1 MLIEDYE
8 YYNMIARDSWEGTMT
23 ATIPVTRFTAE
34 LFALLEETFDK
45 VEGRYLDRGTAL
57 FETLANISA
66 EEASRPVSARCAS
79 IAAQVDHVIFYLEVI
94 GRYMR
99 GTHEGKADWD
109 ASWRREHVTPDEWAA
124 LLDRLRATHQET
136 LTLLRGITTWEG
148 EEDLG
153 GALNILVHTAY
164 HLGEIRQAL
173 CTIKA

>member
-1 MLIEDYE
+1 M
-8 YYNMIARDSWEGTMT
+8 S

-34 LFALLEETFDK
+34 LFGLLEETFEQ
-45 VEGRYLDRGTAL
+45 VGGRYLDRGTSL

-66 EEASRPVSARCAS
+66 EEASRPGSARCAS
-79 IAAQVDHVIFYLEVI
+79 VAAQVNHTIFYLEVVE
-94 GRYMR
+94 RYMR
-99 GTHEGKADWD
+99 GTHEGQDDWE
-109 ASWRREHVTPDEWAA
+109 ASWRRGHVTPDEWTA
-124 LLDRLRATHQET
+124 LRDRLRATYQGT
-136 LTLLRGITTWEG
+136 LALLHGITTWEG